1 MPPIPDQEDLL
12 HLLMQT
18 VALEELSLAALVNAE
33 AEKVQELVAQGIAG
47 PIFAEEAIL
56 INESVRDVI
65 KAAGDKEDKL
75 LRKLRIILAA
85 KEAEEDDNDD
95 NDDNDNDNN
104 DNDNDNN

>member
-1 MPPIPDQEDLL
+1 MGLPQFPEMPEIPEQIDLL

-33 AEKVQELVAQGIAG
+33 AEKVQELVEQGIAG

-85 KEAEEDDNDD
+85 KEAEE
-95 NDDNDNDNN
+95 NDNN
-104 DNDNDNN
+104 DNNNND